1 MTVGRGNPNAIGALV
16 KGLVDYAGLFPP
28 AGESMRTALENYSS
42 YLRGDDRAALGR
54 FIVPV
59 SRLGELEEK
68 GDDLLPRDAG
78 SGPWLLSAL
87 LAGDAAVGLPEILA
101 FNGRHSSSANGKALI
116 DVVELK
122 ATTASEVVH
131 QSASLGDSLT
141 AYFEI
146 PVSGDVGSLVDAI
159 AGAGRRAKIR
169 TGGVTPDAFPPPE
182 AVVDFIAECLRARVP
197 FKATAGLHHPLRG
210 EYRLSYESGSPTG
223 TMYGYLNVFLAAA
236 LLHSGESRDAALQI
250 LEESDPSSL
259 VFEGDSLAWRDL
271 RLDAARIRAAREFA
285 ISFGSCSFREP
296 IDELAALTRTT
307 KNANQ

>member
-1 MTVGRGNPNAIGALV
+1 MTAQRGNSTAIAALV

-42 YLRGDDRAALGR
+42 YIRGDDRAALGR

-68 GDDLLPRDAG
+68 GADLLPRG
-78 SGPWLLSAL
+78 SGAGPWLLSAL
-87 LAGDAAVGLPEILA
+87 LAGDATEGLPQILA
-101 FNGRHSSSANGKALI
+101 FNSRHSLSANGKALI

-122 ATTASEVVH
+122 ATTASEIVH
-131 QSASLGDSLT
+131 QSASLGDLLT

-146 PVSGDVGSLVDAI
+146 PVSGDVATLVAAI

-169 TGGVTPDAFPPPE
+169 TGGVTPDAFPPPG

-210 EYRLSYESGSPTG
+210 EYRLSYESGSPTWR
-223 TMYGYLNVFLAAA
+223 MYGYLNVFLAAA
-236 LLHSGESRDAALQI
+236 LLHSGESREAALQI

-259 VFEGDSLAWRDL
+259 VFSGDSVAWRDV
-271 RLDAARIRAAREFA
+271 RLDTAQIRAAREFA

-296 IDELAALTRTT
+296 IDELAGLTRTT
-307 KNANQ
+307 TNANQ